1 MALSGQEVLNAV
13 NKMPLGQKV
22 GVVAGVVILLSAAN
36 WYFFID
42 PMQTQ
47 ITQRQGTLHA
57 LEDELIQKQSIANNL
72 AQFKHEKEI
81 LERRLAQA
89 LTELPNEA
97 NIDDLIRSLSEIV
110 TKSGLTI
117 NSIEPQAEQRQSFYA
132 SIPIVM
138 AVSGNYHEIGVFL
151 DSLSKLARIV
161 NVTNIKMGQARV
173 TNEKLVINANY
184 IATTFRF
191 LPEANTPKPA
201 KRAARPS
208 PSSAPPCW
216 PPPAGAR
223 RLRLAGRRPPP
234 RPPRPSPS
242 PTTR

>member
-47 ITQRQGTLHA
+47 IRDRQGTLRA

-97 NIDDLIRSLSEIV
+97 NIDELIRSLSEIG

-117 NSIEPQAEQRQSFYA
+117 NSIDPQAEQRQSFYA

-138 AVSGNYHEIGVFL
+138 AVTGNYHEIGVFL

-173 TNEKLVINANY
+173 ANEKLLINATY

-191 LPEANTPKPA
+191 VPEANAP
-201 KRAARPS
+201 RAAK
-208 PSSAPPCW
+208 
-216 PPPAGAR
+216 
-223 RLRLAGRRPPP
+223 
-234 RPPRPSPS
+234 
-242 PTTR
+242 

>member
-1 MALSGQEVLNAV
+1 MALSGQDVLNAV

-22 GVVAGVVILLSAAN
+22 GAVAGVVILLSAAN

-47 ITQRQGTLHA
+47 ITQRQNALRA

-97 NIDDLIRSLSEIV
+97 NIDDLIRSLSEV
-110 TKSGLTI
+110 GTKSGLTI
-117 NSIEPQAEQRQSFYA
+117 NSIDPQAEQKQSFYA

-138 AVSGNYHEIGVFL
+138 SVTGNYHEIGVFL
-151 DSLSKLARIV
+151 DSVSKLARIV
-161 NVTNIKMGQARV
+161 NVTNIRMSQPRIS
-173 TNEKLVINANY
+173 NDKLLVNATY
-184 IATTFRF
+184 VATTFRF
-191 LPEANTPKPA
+191 LPEAQAP
-201 KRAARPS
+201 RAAK
-208 PSSAPPCW
+208 
-216 PPPAGAR
+216 
-223 RLRLAGRRPPP
+223 
-234 RPPRPSPS
+234 
-242 PTTR
+242 

>member
-1 MALSGQEVLNAV
+1 MALTGQDVLNAL
-13 NKMPLGQKV
+13 NKAPLGQKA
-22 GVVAGVVILLSAAN
+22 GVVAAVVVMLTAAN
-36 WYFFID
+36 WYFFVD

-47 ITQRQGTLHA
+47 ITQRQGQLRQ

-97 NIDDLIRSLSEIV
+97 NVDDLIRSLSEIG

-117 NSIEPQAEQRQSFYA
+117 NTIDPQAEQRQSFYA

-138 AVSGNYHEIGVFL
+138 SVTGNYHEIGVFL

-161 NVTNIKMGQARV
+161 NVTNIKMGASRV
-173 TNEKLVINANY
+173 TNEKLVVNASY
-184 IATTFRF
+184 VATTFRF
-191 LPEANTPKPA
+191 LPEAPA
-201 KRAARPS
+201 
-208 PSSAPPCW
+208 
-216 PPPAGAR
+216 AGA
-223 RLRLAGRRPPP
+223 PK
-234 RPPRPSPS
+234 
-242 PTTR
+242 

>member
-1 MALSGQEVLNAV
+1 MALTGQEVLNAV

-47 ITQRQGTLHA
+47 ITQRQATLRA

-97 NIDDLIRSLSEIV
+97 NIDELIRSLSEIG

-117 NSIEPQAEQRQSFYA
+117 NSIDPQAEQRQSFYA

-138 AVSGNYHEIGVFL
+138 VVTGNYHEIGVFL

-161 NVTNIKMGQARV
+161 NVTNIKMAGARF
-173 TNEKLVINANY
+173 TNEKLVVSSTY
-184 IATTFRF
+184 VATTFRF
-191 LPEANTPKPA
+191 VPEATAP
-201 KRAARPS
+201 RAAK
-208 PSSAPPCW
+208 
-216 PPPAGAR
+216 
-223 RLRLAGRRPPP
+223 
-234 RPPRPSPS
+234 
-242 PTTR
+242 

>member
-1 MALSGQEVLNAV
+1 MALTGQEVLNAV

-57 LEDELIQKQSIANNL
+57 LEDELIQKQSIANKL

-97 NIDDLIRSLSEIV
+97 NIDDLIRSLSEIG
-110 TKSGLTI
+110 TKSGLAI

-191 LPEANTPKPA
+191 LPEANTPRPA
-201 KRAARPS
+201 K
-208 PSSAPPCW
+208 
-216 PPPAGAR
+216 
-223 RLRLAGRRPPP
+223 
-234 RPPRPSPS
+234 
-242 PTTR
+242 

>member
-1 MALSGQEVLNAV
+1 MALSGQDVLNAV

-22 GVVAGVVILLSAAN
+22 GAVAGVVILLSAAN

-47 ITQRQGTLHA
+47 ITQRQNQLRA

-97 NIDDLIRSLSEIV
+97 NIDDLIRSLSEV
-110 TKSGLTI
+110 GTKSGLTI
-117 NSIEPQAEQRQSFYA
+117 NSIDPQAEQRQSFYA

-138 AVSGNYHEIGVFL
+138 QVTGNYHEIGVFL
-151 DSLSKLARIV
+151 DSVSKLARIV
-161 NVTNIKMGQARV
+161 NVTNIRMGQPRIQ
-173 TNEKLVINANY
+173 NDKLLVNATY
-184 IATTFRF
+184 VATTFRF
-191 LPEANTPKPA
+191 LPEAAAAP
-201 KRAARPS
+201 RAAK
-208 PSSAPPCW
+208 
-216 PPPAGAR
+216 
-223 RLRLAGRRPPP
+223 
-234 RPPRPSPS
+234 
-242 PTTR
+242 

>member
-47 ITQRQGTLHA
+47 IRDRQGTLRA

-81 LERRLAQA
+81 LERRLQQA

-97 NIDDLIRSLSEIV
+97 NIDELIKSLAEV
-110 TKSGLTI
+110 GNKSGLTI
-117 NSIEPQAEQRQSFYA
+117 NDIQSQPEVIQSFYA

-138 AVSGNYHEIGVFL
+138 AVTGNYHEIAVFL
-151 DSLSKLARIV
+151 DALSKLARIV
-161 NVTNIKMGQARV
+161 NVTNIKMNGAKPSGD
-173 TNEKLVINANY
+173 KLVVSANY
-184 IATTFRF
+184 VATTFRF
-191 LPEANTPKPA
+191 VPEAQ
-201 KRAARPS
+201 KRAER
-208 PSSAPPCW
+208 
-216 PPPAGAR
+216 
-223 RLRLAGRRPPP
+223 
-234 RPPRPSPS
+234 
-242 PTTR
+242 TQ

>member
-1 MALSGQEVLNAV
+1 MALTGQEVLNAV

-47 ITQRQGTLHA
+47 IRERQGTLRA

-97 NIDDLIRSLSEIV
+97 NIDDLIRSLSEIGS
-110 TKSGLTI
+110 KSGLTI

-132 SIPIVM
+132 AIPIVM

-161 NVTNIKMGQARV
+161 NVTNIRMGQARV
-173 TNEKLVINANY
+173 ANEKLLINATY

-191 LPEANTPKPA
+191 LPEANAP
-201 KRAARPS
+201 RAAK
-208 PSSAPPCW
+208 
-216 PPPAGAR
+216 
-223 RLRLAGRRPPP
+223 
-234 RPPRPSPS
+234 
-242 PTTR
+242 

>member
-1 MALSGQEVLNAV
+1 MALTGQEVLNAV

-97 NIDDLIRSLSEIV
+97 NIDDLIRSLSEIG
-110 TKSGLTI
+110 TKSGLAI

-191 LPEANTPKPA
+191 LPEANTPRPA
-201 KRAARPS
+201 K
-208 PSSAPPCW
+208 
-216 PPPAGAR
+216 
-223 RLRLAGRRPPP
+223 
-234 RPPRPSPS
+234 
-242 PTTR
+242 

>member
-1 MALSGQEVLNAV
+1 MELTGQEVLNAV
-13 NKMPLGQKV
+13 NKVPLGQKV

-47 ITQRQGTLHA
+47 IRERQGTLRA

-97 NIDDLIRSLSEIV
+97 NIDDLIRSLSEIG

-132 SIPIVM
+132 AIPIVM
-138 AVSGNYHEIGVFL
+138 SVTGNYHEIGVFL

-191 LPEANTPKPA
+191 VPEANAP
-201 KRAARPS
+201 RAAK
-208 PSSAPPCW
+208 
-216 PPPAGAR
+216 
-223 RLRLAGRRPPP
+223 
-234 RPPRPSPS
+234 
-242 PTTR
+242 

>member
-13 NKMPLGQKV
+13 NKMPLGHKV
-22 GVVAGVVILLSAAN
+22 GVVAGFVILLSAAN

-47 ITQRQGTLHA
+47 IRSRQGTLRA

-97 NIDDLIRSLSEIV
+97 NIDDLIRSLAEIA
-110 TKSGLTI
+110 TKSGLTLNTI
-117 NSIEPQAEQRQSFYA
+117 DPQGEQKQSFYA

-138 AVSGNYHEIGVFL
+138 SVTGNYHEIGVFL
-151 DSLSKLARIV
+151 DALSKLARIV
-161 NVTNIKMGQARV
+161 NVTNIKMNSAKVQ
-173 TNEKLVINANY
+173 NDKLIVSASY
-184 IATTFRF
+184 VATTFRF
-191 LPEANTPKPA
+191 LPETTK
-201 KRAARPS
+201 
-208 PSSAPPCW
+208 
-216 PPPAGAR
+216 PAGAPG
-223 RLRLAGRRPPP
+223 AAK
-234 RPPRPSPS
+234 
-242 PTTR
+242 